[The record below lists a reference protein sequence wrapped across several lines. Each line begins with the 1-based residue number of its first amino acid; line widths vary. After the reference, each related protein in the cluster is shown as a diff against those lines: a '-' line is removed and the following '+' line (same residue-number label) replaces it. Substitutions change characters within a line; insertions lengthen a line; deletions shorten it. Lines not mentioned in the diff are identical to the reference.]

1 MADNALGQRRIRRVA
16 LGLEPVFEEHYGPL
30 WAELRKH
37 TILERVE
44 TPEELVAAISGEE
57 DNGAPLP
64 WALLITDAALTEKH
78 YSQLWK
84 RVVEYIR
91 DGGTAICMGVVQHL
105 RETGRR
111 EAVQKAG
118 LSWEMGWYHQATT
131 EIDSSGIGA
140 VVAATL
146 PQSYNQKPM
155 YLKEV
160 LPGEA

>member
-1 MADNALGQRRIRRVA
+1 MADNALGQRRILRVA

-91 DGGTAICMGVVQHL
+91 DGAPPSAWGWFSTFARQGGVKPFRKPDCL
-105 RETGRR
+105 GR
-111 EAVQKAG
+111 
-118 LSWEMGWYHQATT
+118 W
-131 EIDSSGIGA
+131 DGI
-140 VVAATL
+140 TRL
-146 PQSYNQKPM
+146 PRR
-155 YLKEV
+155 
-160 LPGEA
+160 